1 MVRIE
6 RVSEGE
12 GSVGRAHG
20 LTQAALEP
28 HRNGIRRYL
37 VGILRPDEI
46 EDATQT
52 VFQRALENLHRFRGA
67 SSPRVWLLGIAR
79 NVGLEVAR
87 ARQREVNRTVR
98 ARSPEG
104 SGDISGDVLPAEDP
118 TQEEILGR
126 KEQHAL
132 ALAALDGM
140 SLDDKLALLVTYVD
154 NLPGPEAAEIL
165 GVSFAAFRQ
174 RLARARQ
181 NLRKRLEERL
191 KDGEPGRAETL
202 GAWEALLRP
211 EPADASE
218 TPSRDETIK

>member
-1 MVRIE
+1 MVWPKS
-6 RVSEGE
+6 VSDGE
-12 GSVGRAHG
+12 GAAGREHG

-28 HRNGIRRYL
+28 HRTGIRRYL
-37 VGILRPDEI
+37 SGILRPDEI

-52 VFQRALENLHRFRGA
+52 VFQRALENLHKFRGA

-87 ARQREVNRTVR
+87 ARQREVSRTVR
-98 ARSPEG
+98 PRTSDG
-104 SGDISGDVLPAEDP
+104 TGDLSGDVLPTTDP
-118 TQEEILGR
+118 NQEEMLGR

-140 SLDDKLALLVTYVD
+140 NLDDKLALLVTYVD

-181 NLRKRLEERL
+181 SLRRRLEELL
-191 KDGEPGRAETL
+191 KDGEPGRADIL
-202 GAWEALLRP
+202 RAWQVVLRP
-211 EPADASE
+211 EPADRPQTPKPE
-218 TPSRDETIK
+218 T